1 MSVKAQVIEQ
11 NPIVALGRERLILLG
26 KHAEAIMQSYATGH
40 IDETQFS
47 ANTLEKLMQAR
58 ILWRPDEQQ
67 PLSLRPNVSELIA
80 SLTQDER
87 KRQINSD
94 VAEHLDQIHTRVQS
108 FIAARQKA
116 DYGASEH
123 HMQLLTERVHDMV
136 GQFGEAIES
145 LWHRLNTEF
154 GFVSSLDDKI
164 REIELAQ
171 KQLRRLL
178 DGFAVINFDELI
190 LLAGSDGAL
199 RKLLVSQLQA
209 RISEHSGSLLEVQK
223 RLVLL
228 MGRFRL
234 QQERAQLVSRMSAF
248 LRQHPNFQVG
258 DYPNRSHVPKVVNQA
273 AGITPQG
280 FIALDRTQD
289 NHMLAELVRYIPR
302 EPSQPL
308 QPSHEQESFST
319 QEQSTVANHQ
329 KALATDVEN
338 LFIAVVDSTQ
348 PQSALAYLQQQ
359 SLPWDPEI
367 WLFQVV
373 AEYESMASQSK
384 QSFHLQKVTHAHSQF
399 NHLQIIED
407 VQLGLR
413 FSEDYQA
420 A

>member
-1 MSVKAQVIEQ
+1 LSVKTQGLQQ
-11 NPIVALGRERLILLG
+11 NPIVALGQERLFLLG
-26 KHAEAIMQSYATGH
+26 KHAEALMQGYATGY
-40 IDETQFS
+40 IDEGQFS

-67 PLSLRPNVSELIA
+67 PLCLRPNVSELIA

-108 FIAARQKA
+108 FMAARQKA

-178 DGFAVINFDELI
+178 DGFAVINFDKLI
-190 LLAGSDGAL
+190 QLAGSDGTL

-228 MGRFRL
+228 MGRFRQ
-234 QQERAQLVSRMSAF
+234 QQERALLVSRMSAF

-273 AGITPQG
+273 AGIIPQA
-280 FIALDRTQD
+280 FVALDRAQD
-289 NHMLAELVRYIPR
+289 NHVLSELIRHIPR
-302 EPSQPL
+302 EPEQALQQSQ
-308 QPSHEQESFST
+308 EQQSFST
-319 QEQSTVANHQ
+319 GEQSMVANQQ
-329 KALATDVEN
+329 KALAVDVEN
-338 LFIAVVDSTQ
+338 FFIAIVDSGEE
-348 PQSALAYLQQQ
+348 QSALGYLRQL
-359 SLPWDPEI
+359 SLPWDGEI

-373 AEYESMASQSK
+373 AEYEGMAHESK
-384 QSFHLQKVTHAHSQF
+384 QSFHLQKVTRQHSLF
-399 NHLQIIED
+399 NHLRIIED
-407 VQLGLR
+407 VQLGLSL
-413 FSEDYQA
+413 FGDFQA